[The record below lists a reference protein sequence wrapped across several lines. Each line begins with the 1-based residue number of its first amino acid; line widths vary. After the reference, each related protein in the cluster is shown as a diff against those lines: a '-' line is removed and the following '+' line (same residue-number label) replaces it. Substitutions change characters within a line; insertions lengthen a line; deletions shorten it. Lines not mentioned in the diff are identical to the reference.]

1 MMNKRKIIY
10 PTAEEDAAITAAALT
25 DLDNLPLNDAQ
36 LSELKSVRGR
46 GRPLG
51 SGTKEQITMRL
62 DTDIVDAFKRE
73 GDGWQ
78 TRMNGALR
86 EWLQAHQ

>member
-1 MMNKRKIIY
+1 MTNKRKIIY
-10 PTAEEDAAITAAALT
+10 PTAEEDPAITAAALS
-25 DLDNLPLNDAQ
+25 DSDNLPWTDVQ
-36 LSELKSVRGR
+36 LAELKPVRGR

-62 DTDIVDAFKRE
+62 DADIVDAFKRE

-86 EWLQAHQ
+86 EWLQAHR

>member
-10 PTAEEDAAITAAALT
+10 PTAEEDAAITAAALS
-25 DLDNLPLNDAQ
+25 DLDNLPLTGAQ
-36 LSELKSVRGR
+36 LSELKPVRGR

-62 DTDIVDAFKRE
+62 DTDIVDAFKRD

-86 EWLQAHQ
+86 DWLQAHR

>member
-1 MMNKRKIIY
+1 MNKRKIIY

-36 LSELKSVRGR
+36 LSELKPVRGR

>member
-1 MMNKRKIIY
+1 MTNKHKIIY
-10 PTAEEDAAITAAALT
+10 PTAEEDVATTAAALS
-25 DLDNLPLNDAQ
+25 DPDNLPWTDAQ
-36 LSELKSVRGR
+36 LAQLKPVRGR

-86 EWLQAHQ
+86 EWLAAHR